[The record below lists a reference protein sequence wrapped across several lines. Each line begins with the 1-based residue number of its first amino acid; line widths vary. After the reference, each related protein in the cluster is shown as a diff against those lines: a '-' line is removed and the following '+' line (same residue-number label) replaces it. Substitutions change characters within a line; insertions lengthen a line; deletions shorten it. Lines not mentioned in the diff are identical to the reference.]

1 MECLKINCHLFV
13 FHYSFIYFIIYS
25 YNYLSVSN
33 YYYQSD
39 AFGFWNTQIRPIC
52 FLLFGW
58 FLAISLE
65 SFSKNSSWEKQKPS
79 TKVCRKLKTKQCLLL
94 QFKCFLDFSDRKLSS
109 LEQFCLFLAFVRLS
123 ENGFTVYCMVFGR
136 LLVISLCFSGQ
147 IFLECQ
153 KSAKK

>member
-25 YNYLSVSN
+25 YNHLSVSN

-39 AFGFWNTQIRPIC
+39 AFGTRKSDQFA

-58 FLAISLE
+58 FLAIALE